1 MNTNNIFAGLGAVT
15 VARRS
20 NNYFSDGTY
29 LVEILDVKKRV
40 SVNPQTLGEVSVIIE
55 LSIVDVLV
63 DKGEFTTPAGD
74 TRKSNQAGEVV
85 IVFIKMKWAERALK
99 MLKSFLCAAGEITSS
114 AANQI
119 DDQTWL
125 EYAEKSC
132 YHLGDEVDGFDTGNW
147 VEQPLSGKT
156 IEVTAKTV
164 LTNAQ
169 KDFTVVDF
177 SIARN

>member
-1 MNTNNIFAGLGAVT
+1 MNTSNIFAGLGSVS
-15 VARRS
+15 VSRRS
-20 NNYFSDGTY
+20 NNYFTDGTY
-29 LVEILDVKKRV
+29 LAEILDVKKRV
-40 SVNPQTLGEVSVIIE
+40 SVNPSSLGEVSVIIE

-74 TRKSNQAGEVV
+74 TRKSNPAGEVV
-85 IVFIKMKWAERALK
+85 CVFIKMKWAERALK
-99 MLKSFLCAAGEITSS
+99 MLKGFLCAAGEITAS

-132 YHLGDEVDGFDTGNW
+132 FHLGDEVGGFDTKDW

-156 IEVTAKTV
+156 IEVAAKTV
-164 LTNAQ
+164 LTKSNT
-169 KDFTVVDF
+169 DFTIVDF
-177 SIARN
+177 SIARD